1 MVAKFIFLFFFQY
14 LKFSFR
20 NEIKVNFAKKIIM
33 IQRIQS
39 LFLLLALICMSIFY
53 FVPFGSLEMQT
64 ETGITDVPMGLYGVD
79 LGEEHFSTLPLL
91 ILLSVVVLILLLTI
105 FMYRHRILQ
114 IRICIFNL
122 ILTLGC
128 SGLAFFFLYQASEK
142 FAANNY
148 HTSVLIVLPIVA
160 AVFIGLAIRG
170 IAKDEALIRSIDRI
184 R

>member
-1 MVAKFIFLFFFQY
+1 
-14 LKFSFR
+14 
-20 NEIKVNFAKKIIM
+20 M

-64 ETGITDVPMGLYGVD
+64 ESGITDISMGLYGINF
-79 LGEEHFSTLPLL
+79 GEEHYSTLPLL
-91 ILLSVVVLILLLTI
+91 ILLSFVVLMLLVTI

-142 FAANNY
+142 FATNY
-148 HTSVLIVLPIVA
+148 HTSILVILPIVA
-160 AVFIGLAIRG
+160 TVFIALAIRG